1 VREFSTEVTVPRN
14 AAEARALALDKLGS
28 GLEDSGYE
36 LIEKGTSALTFHR
49 KSAFWWPLN
58 KLSGDST
65 VRMTFEDQ
73 GGGKTRMV
81 VAGTAPRAIAR
92 DFETLSDE

>member
-1 VREFSTEVTVPRN
+1 MPRN
-14 AAEARALALDKLGS
+14 AADTRALALDKLGS

-36 LIEKGTSALTFHR
+36 LTEKTGAGLAYHR

-73 GGGKTRMV
+73 GGDKTRMV
-81 VAGTAPRAIAR
+81 VAGTAPGRIAR
-92 DFETLSDE
+92 DFETLSD